1 MSMNHSGNTKGTKL
15 PVEILSDDEV
25 ALLAKQCS
33 RQAPTG
39 IRNRALVYVLYRC
52 QLRISE
58 ALSLK
63 PSDICAERGQI
74 NVRIGKGLKQ
84 RFVSVDPGTL
94 DQIAAWMAVRSNLG
108 HNGHHPVFCTLDG
121 EPVKAAYVRALLPR
135 LARRAGITKRVHA
148 HGLRHSGASA
158 LLDRGAA
165 LSDIQSQLGHSSPST
180 TDRYLHQL
188 NPAGRAG
195 RLASLWG

>member
-1 MSMNHSGNTKGTKL
+1 MIHAGNTKGTKL

-25 ALLAKQCS
+25 ARLAAKCS
-33 RQAPTG
+33 RKAPTG

-58 ALSLK
+58 ALALK
-63 PSDICAERGQI
+63 PSDVCAERGQI

-94 DQIAAWMAVRSNLG
+94 DQIAAWLAVRKQ
-108 HNGHHPVFCTLDG
+108 NGHHPLFCTLYG
-121 EPVKAAYVRALLPR
+121 KPLSSAYVRLMLPR
-135 LARRAGITKRVHA
+135 LARKAGITKRVHP

-158 LLDRGAA
+158 LLDKGAA

-195 RLASLWG
+195 RLAQLWG

>member
-1 MSMNHSGNTKGTKL
+1 MHTGNTKGTHL

-33 RQAPTG
+33 RRAPTG
-39 IRNRALVYVLYRC
+39 LRNIALIYTLYRC

-63 PSDICAERGQI
+63 PTDLDVIRGQL
-74 NVRIGKGLKQ
+74 NVRRGKGSKQ
-84 RFVSVDPGTL
+84 RFVAIDHGTVAH
-94 DQIAAWMAVRSNLG
+94 IHAWFAVRGQSG
-108 HNGHHPVFCTLDG
+108 HKPMFCTLAG
-121 EPVKAAYVRALLPR
+121 QPLKSAYVRALLPR
-135 LARRAGITKRVHA
+135 LAQKAGIHKRVHP

-165 LSDIQSQLGHSSPST
+165 LSDIQGQLGHASPST

-195 RLASLWG
+195 RLAQLWG